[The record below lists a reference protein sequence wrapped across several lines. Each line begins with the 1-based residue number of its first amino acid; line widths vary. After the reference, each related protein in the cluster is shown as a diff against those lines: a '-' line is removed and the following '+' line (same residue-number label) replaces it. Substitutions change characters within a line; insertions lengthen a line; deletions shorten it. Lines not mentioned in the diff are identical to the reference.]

1 MPIGDPLPIAYERP
15 SLWRRLRGGGRGGVD
30 LVPRARLLGPMP
42 WVVAIMVAITVIAAA
57 VGLSLTNVAHT
68 ARAELA
74 GGITVQVLEPAP
86 EARARAA
93 QAALAVLQRTPG
105 VTRARIVPDSE
116 VDALLSPWLG
126 GAAEPGGGDDEA
138 LPVPALIDAHLD
150 GPADP
155 ARIAALSAALAVGAP
170 RARIDAQAGWLR
182 PVFDAIASLQ
192 WLALAVIA
200 VLAAAMAAV
209 VLLAARTAL
218 GNHRETVAIV
228 HMLGGTDGQI
238 AGTFQR
244 AIGRD
249 AAIGGVLGFSV
260 AAAVIVAIGGRLA
273 DVGAGLLQGGTLSG
287 ADWLALALVPA
298 AGVVLAVVTAR
309 LSVLRALKALL

>member
-1 MPIGDPLPIAYERP
+1 MSTVGEPLPAPYRRP
-15 SLWRRLRGGGRGGVD
+15 ARWRIWRGGGVD

-42 WVVAIMVAITVIAAA
+42 WLVAIMVAITVIAAA
-57 VGLSLTNVAHT
+57 VGISLANVAHA

-74 GGITVQVLEPAP
+74 GGITVQVLQPAP
-86 EARARAA
+86 EARAHAA
-93 QAALAVLQRTPG
+93 LAALAVLRAAPG
-105 VTRARIVPDSE
+105 VTRARIVPDGE

-126 GAAEPGGGDDEA
+126 GAGDDGLGSPDGEA

-150 GPADP
+150 GVVDA
-155 ARIAALSAALAVGAP
+155 ARIAALSAALRSGAP
-170 RARIDAQAGWLR
+170 GARIDAQAGWLR
-182 PVFDAIASLQ
+182 PVFQAIASLQ

-218 GNHRETVAIV
+218 GSHRETVAIV

-249 AAIGGVLGFSV
+249 AAIGGLLGFSV
-260 AAAVIVAIGGRLA
+260 AAAVIEVIGGQLA
-273 DVGAGLLQGGTLSG
+273 GVGAGLLQGGTLSG
-287 ADWLALALVPA
+287 ADWLALALVPV